1 MNQIL
6 NLMKSNTGRFKS
18 LLVPPSSKSSSN
30 FSMKPFIRTP
40 TIPIGVLVYVV
51 NDEITKNGKMI
62 KNIIF
67 PKVLRLYN
75 YLAIN
80 EQLPKS
86 TRNSIAD
93 CTHYTLSS
101 VDIIDIRISYKG

>member
-1 MNQIL
+1 M
-6 NLMKSNTGRFKS
+6 
-18 LLVPPSSKSSSN
+18 
-30 FSMKPFIRTP
+30 
-40 TIPIGVLVYVV
+40 PIWVYVV

-86 TRNSIAD
+86 TQNSMAD

>member
-40 TIPIGVLVYVV
+40 TIPIGVLVH
-51 NDEITKNGKMI
+51 N
-62 KNIIF
+62 
-67 PKVLRLYN
+67 
-75 YLAIN
+75 
-80 EQLPKS
+80 
-86 TRNSIAD
+86 TRMGR
-93 CTHYTLSS
+93 CCQ
-101 VDIIDIRISYKG
+101 

>member
-40 TIPIGVLVYVV
+40 TIPIGVL
-51 NDEITKNGKMI
+51 
-62 KNIIF
+62 
-67 PKVLRLYN
+67 RLYN

-86 TRNSIAD
+86 TQNSIAD

>member
-40 TIPIGVLVYVV
+40 TIPIGVLVHNTRMGDVV
-51 NDEITKNGKMI
+51 NDEITI
-62 KNIIF
+62 
-67 PKVLRLYN
+67 
-75 YLAIN
+75 
-80 EQLPKS
+80 
-86 TRNSIAD
+86 NSIAD

>member
-40 TIPIGVLVYVV
+40 TIPIGVLVH
-51 NDEITKNGKMI
+51 N
-62 KNIIF
+62 
-67 PKVLRLYN
+67 
-75 YLAIN
+75 
-80 EQLPKS
+80 
-86 TRNSIAD
+86 TRMGI
-93 CTHYTLSS
+93 CCQ
-101 VDIIDIRISYKG
+101 